1 MEWGKAAL
9 VTHPTRSF
17 TANESNCLSR
27 GTGLIEVEHFFP
39 KLKLVSGREKKM
51 FWETGKMR

>member
-39 KLKLVSGREKKM
+39 KLKLVSGREKKCS
-51 FWETGKMR
+51 GKRGK